1 MKNVR
6 LYWWTPK
13 QYSKYTILGRL
24 NGEYYRYKGI
34 PANFGDE
41 LSYFIVSKVL
51 NTTIDLATK
60 NEKGKLLGIGSI
72 LHQAQDNDIVWGSGI
87 NGKYVNKKV
96 EAKNLNILSVR
107 GPLTQAYLKECG
119 YNVPDIFGDPAVL
132 TPLFYSPKI
141 HSKKKAF
148 AYVPHFSEL
157 KHLNLAGDIPVINPT
172 KPYKEVID
180 EIFNTELILSSSLHG
195 VILAEAYGIPAVLIR
210 SNENEPLFKYKDY
223 YLGTG
228 RQDLVFATSIEE
240 GLRMEPMGGF
250 KSDNQAIM
258 SALTNWYNDY

>member
-1 MKNVR
+1 MKKVR

-13 QYSKYTILGRL
+13 QYSKFTILGRL

-41 LSYFIVSKVL
+41 LSAFIVSNVL
-51 NTTIDLATK
+51 KTTVDLAPK

-72 LHQAQDNDIVWGSGI
+72 LHQAQDKDITWGSGI
-87 NGKYVNKKV
+87 NGKYVNRKV
-96 EAKNLNILSVR
+96 KAKDLNILSVR
-107 GPLTQAYLKECG
+107 GPLTQNYLKECD
-119 YNVPDIFGDPAVL
+119 YSVPDIFGDPAVL
-132 TPLFYSPKI
+132 TPLFYNPKEQS
-141 HSKKKAF
+141 SKKSV

-157 KHLNLAGDIPVINPT
+157 KDLDVSKGIPVINPT

-180 EIFNTELILSSSLHG
+180 DIYNTKLILSSSLHG

-210 SNENEPLFKYKDY
+210 RNENEPIFKYKDY

-228 RQDLVFATSIEE
+228 RQDLYFAKSIEE
-240 GLRMEPMGGF
+240 GLKIEPMSGF
-250 KSDNQAIM
+250 KSDNQAII